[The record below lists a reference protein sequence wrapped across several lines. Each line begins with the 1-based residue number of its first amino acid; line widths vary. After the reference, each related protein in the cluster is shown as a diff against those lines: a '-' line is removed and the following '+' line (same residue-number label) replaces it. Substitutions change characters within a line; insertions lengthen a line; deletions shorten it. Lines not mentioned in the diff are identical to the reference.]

1 MVLTATATKATKQQI
16 LHTLHICEKDLQL
29 IEQSPD
35 RQNLFYGM
43 SYLDKNDEIE
53 LAFSSLISEVKE
65 LNTEIA
71 RTLIYC
77 QTRKQCSVIFRVFEV
92 YLGKCL
98 YHTST
103 LPKNR
108 IVEMYHAGTPASVK
122 DHISKSMALDEGK
135 VRVLICTVAFG
146 MGVNCKK
153 VRRVIHFGPSKSVE
167 LYVQEC
173 GRAGRDGLPSSCV
186 LLYNGLLSSHCDA
199 DMKQYLQIEQC
210 RRRWLMEKFG
220 SKESSGSPDPNVK
233 SHDCCDICSAGCK
246 CGSENCG
253 EFWSP
258 CKDRPSLPKLSTG
271 PTSDSDSIEIVRTVT
286 QQDRDTLRKKLI
298 AFQHEM
304 AKQGQAEKMVTCPT
318 YLLEFNAFHVNQVI
332 ECCEK
337 LFSVDDV
344 LTSVEIW
351 RHHYARGVVKIISDV
366 FGDIDTAQLLQEDD
380 FLEDSIAS
388 DWGEIRDD
396 SALVSMLDSQDL
408 EDMSYF
414 MDTDND
420 TSHSLSNV
428 TLGNAGD

>member
-16 LHTLHICEKDLQL
+16 LHTLRICEKDFQL

-35 RQNLFYGM
+35 GPNLFCGM

-65 LNTEIA
+65 LNTETA

-92 YLGKCL
+92 YLGMHL
-98 YHTST
+98 YHTTT

-122 DHISKSMALDEGK
+122 DHISKSMALDEGN
-135 VRVLICTVAFG
+135 VRVLICSVAFG

-153 VRRVIHFGPSKSVE
+153 VRWVIHFGPSKSVE

-186 LLYNGLLSSHCDA
+186 LLYNGLPSSHCDA

-210 RRRWLMEKFG
+210 HRRWLTEKFG
-220 SKESSGSPDPNVK
+220 SKESSGSSDPNVT
-233 SHDCCDICSAGCK
+233 SHDCCDICAGGCK

-271 PTSDSDSIEIVRTVT
+271 PTSDCDSLEIVRTVT
-286 QQDRDTLRKKLI
+286 RQDRDSLRKKLLEL
-298 AFQHEM
+298 QREM
-304 AKQGQAEKMVTCPT
+304 AKQGQAVKMVTCPT
-318 YLLEFNAFHVNQVI
+318 YLLEFNAFHGNQVI
-332 ECCEK
+332 DCCEK

-344 LTSVEIW
+344 TI
-351 RHHYARGVVKIISDV
+351 YADGRY
-366 FGDIDTAQLLQEDD
+366 FGEQHL
-380 FLEDSIAS
+380 
-388 DWGEIRDD
+388 
-396 SALVSMLDSQDL
+396 
-408 EDMSYF
+408 
-414 MDTDND
+414 
-420 TSHSLSNV
+420 
-428 TLGNAGD
+428 

>member
-1 MVLTATATKATKQQI
+1 MPGRIKVPNSSRVSNHGPYSNCTTKATKQQL

-35 RQNLFYGM
+35 RRNLFYGM

-65 LNTEIA
+65 LNTETA

-92 YLGKCL
+92 YLGKHL

-122 DHISKSMALDEGK
+122 GHISKSMALDKGN

-220 SKESSGSPDPNVK
+220 SKESSGVQ
-233 SHDCCDICSAGCK
+233 
-246 CGSENCG
+246 
-253 EFWSP
+253 
-258 CKDRPSLPKLSTG
+258 
-271 PTSDSDSIEIVRTVT
+271 T
-286 QQDRDTLRKKLI
+286 Q
-298 AFQHEM
+298 M
-304 AKQGQAEKMVTCPT
+304 
-318 YLLEFNAFHVNQVI
+318 
-332 ECCEK
+332 
-337 LFSVDDV
+337 
-344 LTSVEIW
+344 
-351 RHHYARGVVKIISDV
+351 
-366 FGDIDTAQLLQEDD
+366 
-380 FLEDSIAS
+380 
-388 DWGEIRDD
+388 
-396 SALVSMLDSQDL
+396 
-408 EDMSYF
+408 
-414 MDTDND
+414 
-420 TSHSLSNV
+420 
-428 TLGNAGD
+428 